1 MNEDLG
7 AVVRGIAREEG
18 VAAELDRPYDA
29 ALRDRYVR
37 DVRRRRAAGVTGI
50 ALVAAVVVGG
60 GALGAD
66 RLTRDVPPVDVVV
79 TDPTPSWTPS
89 PTWEP
94 TPSETPTATPTVTAT
109 ETPTPTDTPTT
120 PPPAPEPEDEETT
133 PPPPPPPPPA
143 PTTAPTGVY
152 AVEGG
157 GSGEVLLLWDQVPG
171 ATGYRVYRASASGGP
186 FVLSASY
193 DVVGDVVTVALDGY
207 EYIWI
212 DPENLEATRFRYTE
226 AIRNE
231 WAWFRVS
238 AFTAGGEGPTSGT
251 VCGGPVTAT
260 VPRPADC

>member
-1 MNEDLG
+1 MTDDLG
-7 AVVRGIAREEG
+7 DVVRGIAREEG

-37 DVRRRRAAGVTGI
+37 DVRRRRGAGVVGL
-50 ALVAAVVVGG
+50 ALVTAVVVGG
-60 GALGAD
+60 GALGVN
-66 RLTRDVPPVDVVV
+66 RLAGEVPPVDEAIAE
-79 TDPTPSWTPS
+79 PTPSWTPS
-89 PTWEP
+89 PSWEP
-94 TPSETPTATPTVTAT
+94 TPSETPSATLTPTS
-109 ETPTPTDTPTT
+109 TPTPTETPTT
-120 PPPAPEPEDEETT
+120 PPPAPEPEEEETT

-157 GSGEVLLLWDQVPG
+157 GSGEVLVLWDAVPG
-171 ATGYRVYRASASGGP
+171 ATGYRVYRSSTSGGP

-193 DVVGDVVTVALDGY
+193 DVPGDLVTVALDGY

-231 WAWFRVS
+231 YGWFRVS
-238 AFTAGGEGPTSGT
+238 AFTAGGEGPLSGT
-251 VCGGPVTAT
+251 ACGGPVTAT